1 MSLPFKSPMGFVWFT
16 VGVAVALVALNF
28 VDSASG
34 SKLSAIG
41 AR

>member
-16 VGVAVALVALNF
+16 VGVAVAMVALNF
-28 VDSASG
+28 VDQATSR
-34 SKLSAIG
+34 KLTDIG